1 MKSILVA
8 LLLLSSA
15 ATAQELPDKPQPQS
29 KRRILWLVPAYDVA
43 RRDDA
48 FTPLSASEKLA
59 LFGDNSFDRFTV
71 ISATFDAAIN
81 QATNTPEGFGQGGE
95 GFAKRYGTAVA
106 DKVTSDFLKTFLYPS
121 IFKQDPRYFALTSG
135 NGKYGKGKRLWYAM
149 SRVFVTRGDN
159 GNPQFNVSKVLGNA
173 SSAAITNVWYPPG
186 DRDVETTM
194 TRFGSRLGVDM
205 ASNIFKEFWGE
216 LGGKIFK
223 RK

>member
-1 MKSILVA
+1 MKSALVA
-8 LLLLSSA
+8 LLLLCSA
-15 ATAQELPDKPQPQS
+15 ATAQELPDKPHPQG
-29 KRRILWLVPAYDVA
+29 KQRILWLVPAYDVA

-48 FTPLSASEKLA
+48 YTPLSSREKLN
-59 LFGDNSFDRFTV
+59 LFAENSSDRFTI

-95 GFAKRYGTAVA
+95 GYAKRYGTAVA

-121 IFKQDPRYFALTSG
+121 LFKQDPRYFALTSAG
-135 NGKYGKGKRLWYAM
+135 GKYGKGKRVWYAM

-159 GNPQFNVSKVLGNA
+159 GNSQFNVSKVFGNA
-173 SSAAITNVWYPPG
+173 SSAAMTNIWYPPG

-194 TRFGSRLGVDM
+194 VRFGSRMGVDM
-205 ASNIFKEFWGE
+205 AANILKEFWSE
-216 LGGKIFK
+216 LGGRMFK